1 MIALLLFGKR
11 PAPGRVKTR
20 LARALGDEGAAALA
34 AAFLRDASRRYA
46 AVPGT
51 VPVLAADEPGDP
63 FWPETFPPPWRIE
76 DQGSG
81 DLGRRLHRAFERE
94 LGTYPRAAAIG
105 SDHPA
110 LPARDLERF
119 LGEENAVWPTRDGG
133 YAAILLSRPAV
144 RARLFETIDWSTD
157 RVLAQTLARATE
169 CGLTLTEWAPTDDV
183 DEEADVVR
191 LARELAARD
200 AAAPDF
206 PSDTWTTLRRLGRA
220 P

>member
-20 LARALGDEGAAALA
+20 LARALGDESAAALA

-63 FWPETFPPPWRIE
+63 FWPETFGPPWRIE
-76 DQGSG
+76 EQGDG
-81 DLGRRLHRAFERE
+81 DLGCRLRRAFERE
-94 LGTYPRAAAIG
+94 LGMYPRAAAIG

-110 LPARDLERF
+110 LPSRELEGF

-133 YAAILLSRPAV
+133 YAAILLSRAAA
-144 RARLFETIDWSTD
+144 RAGLFDAIDWSTD
-157 RVLAQTLARATE
+157 RVLAQTLARAKE
-169 CGLTLTEWAPTDDV
+169 SGLELTRWAPTDDV
-183 DEEADVVR
+183 DEAADVDR
-191 LARELAARD
+191 LARDLAARD

-206 PSDTWTTLRRLGRA
+206 PRDTWSTLRRLGLA

>member
-1 MIALLLFGKR
+1 LIALLLFGKR

-20 LARALGDEGAAALA
+20 LARSLGDESAAALA

-51 VPVLAADEPGDP
+51 VPVLAADEPADP
-63 FWPETFPPPWRIE
+63 FWPETFRPPWRIE
-76 DQGSG
+76 DQGGG
-81 DLGRRLHRAFERE
+81 DLGERLRRAFDRE
-94 LGTYPRAAAIG
+94 LAAHPKAAAIG

-110 LPARDLERF
+110 LPAGDLERF

-133 YAAILLSRPAV
+133 YAAILLSRTAA
-144 RARLFETIDWSTD
+144 RTRLFETIDWSTD
-157 RVLAQTLARATE
+157 RVLGQTLGRAKE
-169 CGLTLTEWAPTDDV
+169 SGLRLTRWAPTDDV
-183 DEEADVVR
+183 DEEADVDR

-206 PSDTWTTLRRLGRA
+206 PRDTWTTLRRLGLA

>member
-20 LARALGDEGAAALA
+20 LARSLGDEGAAALA

-51 VPVLAADEPGDP
+51 VPILAADEPGDP
-63 FWPETFPPPWRIE
+63 FWPETFGPPWRIE
-76 DQGSG
+76 DQGGG
-81 DLGRRLHRAFERE
+81 DLGERLNRAFERE
-94 LGTYPRAAAIG
+94 LGAYPKAAAIG
-105 SDHPA
+105 ADHPA
-110 LPARDLERF
+110 LPAADLERF

-133 YAAILLSRPAV
+133 YAAILLSRAAAPG
-144 RARLFETIDWSTD
+144 RLFETIEWSTN
-157 RVLAQTLARATE
+157 RVLAQTLARAGAS
-169 CGLTLTEWAPTDDV
+169 GLRLTQWAPTDDV
-183 DEEADVVR
+183 DEEADVDR
-191 LARELAARD
+191 LARDLAARD

-206 PSDTWTTLRRLGRA
+206 PRDTWTTLRRLGLA

>member
-1 MIALLLFGKR
+1 LIALLLFGKR

-20 LARALGDEGAAALA
+20 LARALGDESAAALA

-51 VPVLAADEPGDP
+51 VPVLAADEPSDP
-63 FWPETFPPPWRIE
+63 FWPETFRPPWRIE
-76 DQGSG
+76 DQGDG
-81 DLGRRLHRAFERE
+81 DLGERLHRAFERE
-94 LGTYPRAAAIG
+94 LGAYPRAAAIG

-110 LPARDLERF
+110 LPSHELERF

-133 YAAILLSRPAV
+133 YAAILLSRAASP
-144 RARLFETIDWSTD
+144 ARLFEAIDWSTD
-157 RVLAQTLARATE
+157 RVLDQTLARAKE
-169 CGLTLTEWAPTDDV
+169 SGLRLTRWAPTDDV
-183 DEEADVVR
+183 DEEADVDR

-206 PSDTWTTLRRLGRA
+206 PRDTWTTLRRLGRA